1 MRRTTLTLLTA
12 GLLAATAACSSTTTT
27 GSSTAP
33 ASTAAAQPTGA
44 ASTAAPGTAA
54 QAADASAVLAK
65 LTAAVKTVKAGV
77 QVTADNDPNHLL
89 GRPGQYTSKVTFS
102 DSRIKAADIEGEK
115 EDSVNRGGAI
125 EVFAS
130 EADAKARSEY
140 IQGIVKGMP
149 ALMEYDYVRGP
160 VVVRVSKLLTPDQAK
175 ALQAAV

>member
-1 MRRTTLTLLTA
+1 MRRTTLTLTA
-12 GLLAATAACSSTTTT
+12 GLLAATAACSSSTTDRPA
-27 GSSTAP
+27 AP
-33 ASTAAAQPTGA
+33 TPTLTAAAQTGGA
-44 ASTAAPGTAA
+44 ASPAQPSAAAP
-54 QAADASAVLAK
+54 AADASAALAK

-77 QVTADNDPNHLL
+77 TVTAESDPNHLL
-89 GRPGQYTSKVTFS
+89 GRPGQYTSKITFS
-102 DSRIKAADIEGEK
+102 DSRIKAADVEGEK

-160 VVVRVSKLLTPDQAK
+160 VLVRVSRLLTPDQAK